1 MDNKLWVRARE
12 RGAGRHL
19 PGWCRGGGGVGG
31 GKEGRSEGSRQLRG
45 CMPKHMGCSCFSPQG
60 AMLLTLVLRPLRGKL
75 S

>member
-1 MDNKLWVRARE
+1 MGEGPGARCRE
-12 RGAGRHL
+12 TPTRMVQG
-19 PGWCRGGGGVGG
+19 GWGGGG